1 MEAAPRIAEYAGRQV
16 ELGRLRTF
24 ALRMRVWWA
33 KDPLTRELARGAVS
47 IRRRRMVSAADQGP
61 RLPGGGRTSYG
72 TRADSRSIASR
83 RQRSARSISLKL

>member
-16 ELGRLRTF
+16 ELGRLRAF

-47 IRRRRMVSAADQGP
+47 IGSRELALRAARRGW
-61 RLPGGGRTSYG
+61 RLPYCSLRMRNDRSSEPGR
-72 TRADSRSIASR
+72 
-83 RQRSARSISLKL
+83 